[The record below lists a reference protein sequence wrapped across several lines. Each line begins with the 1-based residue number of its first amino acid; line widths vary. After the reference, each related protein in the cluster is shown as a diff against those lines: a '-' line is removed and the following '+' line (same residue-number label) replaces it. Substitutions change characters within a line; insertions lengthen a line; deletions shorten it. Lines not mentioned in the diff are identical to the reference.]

1 MNHELTIGDTQKIN
15 PLKEYHI
22 SKQSFFI
29 VNSGLRFLGGVK
41 IGKLQNTLIFTEDIR
56 MTYVAIMYFVL
67 EEIILAFSIM

>member
-1 MNHELTIGDTQKIN
+1 M
-15 PLKEYHI
+15 
-22 SKQSFFI
+22 
-29 VNSGLRFLGGVK
+29 GGVK